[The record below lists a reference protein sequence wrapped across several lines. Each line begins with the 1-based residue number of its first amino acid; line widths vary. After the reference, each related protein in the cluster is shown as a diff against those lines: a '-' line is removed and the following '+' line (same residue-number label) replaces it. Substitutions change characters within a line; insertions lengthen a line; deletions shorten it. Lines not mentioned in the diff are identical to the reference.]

1 MQSKQKNLIFAE
13 YYNILLYMKKRNRN
27 ILLIVIIGI
36 ILIGTACAGT
46 LYITLFKPAFKTS
59 AEIYIDRDDTVDSVF
74 RKMQKIASPTGM
86 QGFKWLDRY
95 YGYGKNIR
103 TGRYTVKPGDNMYHV
118 FRRLVVGYQTPINIS
133 FNNIRTREQ
142 LAQVLAKQLMIDS
155 AEIARPLHDSAF
167 CARMGYKDETIISMF
182 IPNTYE
188 VYWDITADKLL
199 GRMQKEHERFWNKSR
214 LDKAKAIGMTPE
226 EVSTLASIVE
236 EETNNNAEKPMVAGL
251 YINRLNKGMLLQA
264 DPTVKFALQDFGL
277 KRIYNAHLNVDSP
290 YNTYKH
296 TGLPPGPIRIP
307 SIKGIDSV
315 LNYAKHNYI
324 YMCAKED
331 FSGTHNFA
339 TNMAQHQ
346 ANARKYWNALNA
358 RNIK

>member
-1 MQSKQKNLIFAE
+1 MN
-13 YYNILLYMKKRNRN
+13 KKSRN
-27 ILLIVIIGI
+27 ILLISIIGI
-36 ILIGTACAGT
+36 ILIGAACAGT
-46 LYITLFKPAFKTS
+46 LYITLFTPAFKVS
-59 AEIYIDRDDTVDSVF
+59 ADIYIDRDDTADSVF
-74 RKMQKIASPTGM
+74 HKVQKIASPTGM
-86 QGFKWLDRY
+86 QGFKWLNKY
-95 YGYGKNIR
+95 YDYDKNIR
-103 TGRYTVKPGDNMYHV
+103 TGRYTIKSSDNMYHA
-118 FRRLVVGYQTPINIS
+118 FRRLLSGHQAPVKIS
-133 FNNIRTREQ
+133 FNNIRTRGQ
-142 LAQVLAKQLMIDS
+142 LAQILGKQLMIDS
-155 AEIARPLHDSAF
+155 AEIARPLYDSAF
-167 CARMGYKDETIISMF
+167 YTPIGYKDETIISMF

-188 VYWDITADKLL
+188 VYWNITADNLL
-199 GRMQKEHERFWNKSR
+199 KRMQKEHNRFWNKNR

-264 DPTVKFALQDFGL
+264 DPTVKFAWQDFGL
-277 KRIYNAHLNVDSP
+277 KRIYNAHLNIDSP
-290 YNTYKH
+290 YNTYKYK
-296 TGLPPGPIRIP
+296 GLPPGPIRIP

-315 LNYAKHNYI
+315 LDYAKHNYI